1 MNEKTKNI
9 TICIAVFVGLYLV
22 FACVCL
28 AIGAW
33 RSRTDEGT
41 GITDSQRVERYEN
54 GSESAQNAVTEL
66 ENGLNDVA
74 EQMYTVGREIESGI
88 TDVGDL
94 REVGDRIAGTSS
106 DIADSAGRIEKGIQR
121 IEQILSEAE
130 EKNNVLADGIG
141 SPGNGGSD

>member
-9 TICIAVFVGLYLV
+9 TIYIAVFVGLYLI

-74 EQMYTVGREIESGI
+74 EQMHTAGREIESGI
-88 TDVGDL
+88 TDVGEL
-94 REVGDRIAGTSS
+94 REVSARIAGASS
-106 DIADSAGRIEKGIQR
+106 DIEDSAGRIKKGIQR

-130 EKNNVLADGIG
+130 ENSCVLADY
-141 SPGNGGSD
+141 GGSSGGDVSD

>member
-9 TICIAVFVGLYLV
+9 TIYIAVFVGLYLI

-74 EQMYTVGREIESGI
+74 EQMHGVGKEIDEGI
-88 TDVGDL
+88 TDVGEL
-94 REVGDRIAGTSS
+94 REVGVRIAGASS
-106 DIADSAGRIEKGIQR
+106 DIEDSACRIEEGIQR
-121 IEQILSEAE
+121 IERILYEAE
-130 EKNNVLADGIG
+130 KKDCVLEDCGGGAG
-141 SPGNGGSD
+141 SSNSD